1 MKQNKN
7 EIMFFNKHN
16 TMIRSKYNLNVVEL
30 RLYLF
35 ILYSLQAEVEVYKRS
50 ENIKIYEDYVSFSIP
65 RSNFS
70 EAVTDKQYTKMSK
83 LENVFEG
90 LRQKPIYYEI
100 EKENKKKDWSVF
112 GFILKYSYMSE
123 NDTYVF
129 TIDRVIYDM
138 VIKYKSFG
146 YTPLNLALIFSLKGV
161 YAYRLYE
168 LLRLWSNTKRVINYT
183 IDELKEFFMLNNKKS
198 YSTYANF
205 KNKVIL
211 PAIKEL
217 NEVGLFEIDIEEN
230 KIGKKVDSI
239 DFKILDLDKRV
250 YFSNQED
257 IKEKI
262 IENIDK
268 KGELNLDENKK
279 ENETKDFYIP
289 NKKLF
294 TAKTLESFTNDF
306 KDYDFTDK
314 KLKQLLQESILV
326 ALEKDDEEKIKVK
339 SYNYFKSTLINK
351 INDSNKVDSNVT
363 APKVKTRFHNITERY
378 KNYEPDVL
386 ERMLKG
392 NYEDK
397 RQRDEFIRQEK
408 EKQEQKN
415 KLIRQFAIER
425 IQNRTPLQ
433 VKDDKIWKD
442 IIDEEVEKVKF
453 ELENRDLM
461 IEDMNL
467 EKYIHIS

>member
-1 MKQNKN
+1 MDKEMKQNKN

-16 TMIRSKYNLNVVEL
+16 TMIKSKYNLNVVEL

-50 ENIKIYEDYVSFSIP
+50 ENIKVYEDYVSFSIL

-70 EAVTDKQYTKMSK
+70 EAVTDKQYIKMSK

-90 LRQKPIYYEI
+90 LRKKPIYYEI

-123 NDTYVF
+123 NDSYIF

-146 YTPLNLALIFSLKGV
+146 YTPLNLALIFSLTGV

-168 LLRLWSNTKRVINYT
+168 LLRLWSNTKRVVNYT

-198 YSTYANF
+198 YNTYANF

-211 PAIKEL
+211 PAVKEL

-230 KIGKKVDSI
+230 KIGKKVHSI

-257 IKEKI
+257 IKEKR
-262 IENIDK
+262 IENINEEVESK
-268 KGELNLDENKK
+268 NFTLK
-279 ENETKDFYIP
+279 EETKDFYIP

-314 KLKQLLQESILV
+314 KLKQLLQEAILV
-326 ALEKDDEEKIKVK
+326 TLEKDDEEKIKVK
-339 SYNYFKSTLINK
+339 SYNYFKITLNNK
-351 INDSNKVDSNVT
+351 INDSKKLDTNVT
-363 APKVKTRFHNITERY
+363 IPKVKTRFHNISERY
-378 KNYEPDVL
+378 KNYEPDELEVL
-386 ERMLKG
+386 IKENQIAKG
-392 NYEDK
+392 
-397 RQRDEFIRQEK
+397 
-408 EKQEQKN
+408 
-415 KLIRQFAIER
+415 
-425 IQNRTPLQ
+425 
-433 VKDDKIWKD
+433 
-442 IIDEEVEKVKF
+442 IIDEDPIHKQYELAIKEGTAALSVPMLKIVMEYAEK
-453 ELENRDLM
+453 N
-461 IEDMNL
+461 NL
-467 EKYIHIS
+467 EKPVFKTNI